1 MEEKTTTLRNSPA
14 PMLGWLI
21 APLAVMLAIAAIMV
35 AGIDFDL
42 DLNNTAPLLIV
53 AFGAILGITP
63 RVLKENGAVNFS
75 SSALS
80 LATLGAA
87 MVGHQAIVHVTDYG
101 AFTALQFLVVAF
113 GVFFFDSRGR
123 HEFAT
128 ILTFGMIGINVGMIA
143 AGSYNSELDT
153 IYTMPDESLVDTLNL
168 QRQAL
173 GYVFFSYL
181 TIFVAL
187 GLLTA
192 VFSEEL

>member
-87 MVGHQAIVHVTDYG
+87 MVGHQAIVHVSDYG

-113 GVFFFDSRGR
+113 GVFFFDSREDTNL
-123 HEFAT
+123 HH
-128 ILTFGMIGINVGMIA
+128 
-143 AGSYNSELDT
+143 SYFWYDWNQCRYDCCRLIQLRT
-153 IYTMPDESLVDTLNL
+153 RYHLHY
-168 QRQAL
+168 A
-173 GYVFFSYL
+173 
-181 TIFVAL
+181 
-187 GLLTA
+187 
-192 VFSEEL
+192 

>member
-1 MEEKTTTLRNSPA
+1 
-14 PMLGWLI
+14 MLGWLI

-87 MVGHQAIVHVTDYG
+87 MVGHQAIVHVSDYG

-153 IYTMPDESLVDTLNL
+153 IYTMSDESLSRYIEPAKASTWLCLFQLSNNFCGAWFANCGTF
-168 QRQAL
+168 QRCDKP
-173 GYVFFSYL
+173 SRR
-181 TIFVAL
+181 
-187 GLLTA
+187 
-192 VFSEEL
+192 

>member
-87 MVGHQAIVHVTDYG
+87 MVGHQAIIHVSDYG

-153 IYTMPDESLVDTLNL
+153 IYTMPDESLSL
-168 QRQAL
+168 
-173 GYVFFSYL
+173 
-181 TIFVAL
+181 IHI
-187 GLLTA
+187 
-192 VFSEEL
+192 